1 MSVLCRAMRKAL
13 GYGSQDQGGKHMQ
26 TGFVGLGAMGAHMAR
41 SLHRAGLLTG
51 VWNRTADKAV
61 ALAKELRCLA
71 FASLEELAGNC
82 EAVVICVSADEDSR
96 AVIAGLEA
104 GLSPNMIVMD
114 CSTVGAGTAREIHA
128 DLAALGVSFLDCPVS
143 GGVEGARTASLAIMA
158 GGDEPQF
165 LRAQPILEAMGKNV
179 AYLGPSGAG
188 QAAKATNQIMCAGI
202 IQAVGEAMAFAHA
215 EGLPLDRLIEL
226 LGKGAGS
233 SWYFVNRAPFMAH
246 NSYPAGF
253 RVRLHAKDL
262 RICREMAARHGAQLP
277 VVESTL
283 AEYAKLIAQ
292 GYGDEDISAI
302 YRLKSALFPAAPD
315 ST

>member
-1 MSVLCRAMRKAL
+1 
-13 GYGSQDQGGKHMQ
+13 MQ

-41 SLHRAGLLTG
+41 SLKRAGLLTG
-51 VWNRTADKAV
+51 VWNRTAAKAS
-61 ALAKELRCLA
+61 ALAEELRCIPFANLA
-71 FASLEELAGNC
+71 ELAGNC
-82 EAVVICVSADEDSR
+82 EAVVICVSADEDLR
-96 AVIAGLEA
+96 AVIADLEPGLN
-104 GLSPNMIVMD
+104 PNMIVMD
-114 CSTVGAGTAREIHA
+114 CSTVSAGTAR
-128 DLAALGVSFLDCPVS
+128 DLHTQLDALGVGFLDCPVS

-158 GGDEPQF
+158 GGDEPVYS
-165 LRAQPILEAMGKNV
+165 RAQEILLAMGKNV
-179 AYLGPSGAG
+179 AYLGSSGAG

-246 NSYPAGF
+246 NDYPAGF

-262 RICREMAARHGAQLP
+262 RICREMAAQHGAQLP

-283 AEYAKLIAQ
+283 AQYAQLIIQ
-292 GYGDEDISAI
+292 GFGDEDISAI
-302 YRLKSALFPAAPD
+302 YRLKSALFPPEPKP
-315 ST
+315 T